1 MGGQGQTVTVLDSQ
15 VTDAVTLLPSSM
27 IVADQRPDEFGPWLF
42 RCAVQEHSNKGMVL
56 KTSISCSDLGTCW
69 DDMPSSP
76 SSRTYFIAA
85 EEVEWDYL
93 PGGASE
99 CRDELSTGLEDSG
112 LIRIEGKSIG
122 SRFKKARF
130 VRYVYA
136 LNRLCESA
144 WHCCID

>member
-1 MGGQGQTVTVLDSQ
+1 MTVLDSR

-27 IVADQRPDEFGPWLF
+27 VVADQRPDEFGPWLF
-42 RCAVQEHSNKGMVL
+42 RCAVQEHSQKGMAL

-69 DDMPSSP
+69 DEMPPSP

-93 PGGASE
+93 PGGTSGCSE
-99 CRDELSTGLEDSG
+99 ELSAGLQDSG
-112 LIRIEGKSIG
+112 LLRVEGESIG

-130 VRYVYA
+130 VR
-136 LNRLCESA
+136 
-144 WHCCID
+144 